1 MTLSDG
7 TYQIFSRL
15 STGSGKQLR
24 VARYYTELILVND
37 SSNVRFKLGLFS
49 TRKFLPLPSQQTV
62 DIKRIGGD
70 KYSIRYSGFDNFFG
84 PTNDITA
91 DNTLNSRPG
100 LFEWSINPAGGDE
113 YKVHVP
119 EQDLYWQLPDGAGN
133 ESRISLVKSQGKQG
147 ELWTF
152 VRK

>member
-1 MTLSDG
+1 MSLSDG
-7 TYQIFSRL
+7 TYRIFSRL
-15 STGSGKQLR
+15 KNSAGKELR

-37 SSNVRFKLGLFS
+37 SSN
-49 TRKFLPLPSQQTV
+49 QTV
-62 DIKRIGGD
+62 DVKRISGD
-70 KYSIRYSGFDNFFG
+70 KYVIRYSGFDNYFG
-84 PTNDITA
+84 PTNDIAA

-100 LFEWSINPAGGDE
+100 QFEWSINPAGGDE
-113 YKVHVP
+113 YKVHIP

-133 ESRISLVKSQGKQG
+133 ESRVSLVKSQGKQG

>member
-7 TYQIFSRL
+7 TYQIFSRQ

-37 SSNVRFKLGLFS
+37 SSN
-49 TRKFLPLPSQQTV
+49 QTV
-62 DIKRIGGD
+62 DVKKISGD
-70 KYSIRYSGFDNFFG
+70 KYSIRYSGFDNYFG
-84 PTNDITA
+84 PTDDIKA

-100 LFEWSINPAGGDE
+100 QYEWSINSAGGDE

-119 EQDLYWQLPDGAGN
+119 EQDLYWQLPEGAGN